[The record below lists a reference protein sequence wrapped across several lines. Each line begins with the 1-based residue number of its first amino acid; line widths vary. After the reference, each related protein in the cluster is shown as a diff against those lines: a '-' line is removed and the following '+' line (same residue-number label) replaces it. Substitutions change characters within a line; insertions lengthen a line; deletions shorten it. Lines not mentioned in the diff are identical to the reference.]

1 MKNILAENM
10 LRFGVKNLSNSD
22 VKKINESSLLTENFK
37 GEDGIIY
44 KLDFK
49 DQAAFEKY
57 YTEFP
62 QVLNPI
68 KPPWIQAATNTASE
82 ARYDEKMAKWN
93 HEKNHLLQSIML
105 ACAYNG
111 YNTSWYAGLTLDEVK
126 TCLLAG
132 ANKNE
137 LNTRGLR
144 DVYSGNNASPDYRQA
159 YADFTDNITYG
170 LWEKTVRDPNNK
182 TKLIP
187 YWDYFR
193 NTYITPL
200 VAPKNA
206 LIIPKVKPVNPDA
219 TKPGVKPVTKTTNPS
234 VKPVTKTTNP
244 SVKPVTTN

>member
-10 LRFGVKNLSNSD
+10 LRFGVKNLSKSD

-170 LWEKTVRDPNNK
+170 LWAKTVRDPNNK

-200 VAPKNA
+200 VPLKNA
-206 LIIPKVKPVNPDA
+206 LIIPKVKPVNPNA
-219 TKPGVKPVTKTTNPS
+219 TKPGVKPVTKTTNPG
-234 VKPVTKTTNP
+234 
-244 SVKPVTTN
+244 VKPVTTN

>member
-10 LRFGVKNLSNSD
+10 LRFGVKNLSKSD

-37 GEDGIIY
+37 GADGIIY

-82 ARYDEKMAKWN
+82 ARYNENMAKWN
-93 HEKNHLLQSIML
+93 REKNHLLQSIML
-105 ACAYNG
+105 AFAYNG
-111 YNTSWYAGLTLDEVK
+111 YNTSWYAGLTLDDVK
-126 TCLLAG
+126 KRLLEG
-132 ANKNE
+132 ANPNG

-144 DVYSGNNASPDYRQA
+144 DVYSGNNASPNYAQA
-159 YADFTDNITYG
+159 YTDFTDRIDAG
-170 LWEKTVRDPNNK
+170 HWAKTVMPDPNNK
-182 TKLIP
+182 AKLIP

-206 LIIPKVKPVNPDA
+206 LIIPKVKPVNPNA
-219 TKPGVKPVTKTTNPS
+219 TKPGVKPVTKN
-234 VKPVTKTTNP
+234 
-244 SVKPVTTN
+244 